1 MTYRWVGHASSHGIS
16 HLFRHSVGWRVPPG
30 KAVGTTYGRSQRFGI
45 HHHLV
50 VWIHHSV
57 HYVSSLK
64 SWVYECNQLD
74 FQGSNDGELF
84 LYWRHLSCAAAE
96 RIYSHELQLSP
107 TQFYFMSQS
116 ESPRTF
122 AWLESA
128 YFSEIRQCNFRKRHN
143 KCKVKMKTFGLLLPL
158 DGVSWNLKQNMY
170 II

>member
-1 MTYRWVGHASSHGIS
+1 MVGPKGLEFIIILSCEYIIPYIMFQVSSHEYMS
-16 HLFRHSVGWRVPPG
+16 
-30 KAVGTTYGRSQRFGI
+30 
-45 HHHLV
+45 
-50 VWIHHSV
+50 
-57 HYVSSLK
+57 
-64 SWVYECNQLD
+64 NQLD

-158 DGVSWNLKQNMY
+158 DGVSWNLKQNMALNKRCLLKLVLFGLFDFRPFRKKY
-170 II
+170 KNPW